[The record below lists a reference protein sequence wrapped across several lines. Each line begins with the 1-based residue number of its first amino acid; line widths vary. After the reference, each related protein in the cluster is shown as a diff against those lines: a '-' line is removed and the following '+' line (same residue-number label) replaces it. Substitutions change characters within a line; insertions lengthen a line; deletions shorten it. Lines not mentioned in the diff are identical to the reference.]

1 VRFSRLASLRSLGP
15 RPRCCS
21 AVAAPWFRAFRG
33 CICVFGLG
41 VGWHERFLSSLG
53 LCRRLWLQVVGS
65 SCVSACMCLPFGRS
79 LAFDIACRAESMVRT
94 LCALCVCFTIW
105 PSAFAFVYS
114 VRVLPFVCMLR
125 FVCMLCS
132 SVCSVCLCALVLHVC
147 YVCLF
152 GALSL
157 FVPQCLDFQVFSR
170 W

>member
-65 SCVSACMCLPFGRS
+65 SCVSACLCLPLPFGRS
-79 LAFDIACRAESMVRT
+79 LAFDSACRAESMVRT
-94 LCALCVCFTIW
+94 LCALRVCFAIW
-105 PSAFAFVYS
+105 PSALLLSSTLFVCF
-114 VRVLPFVCMLR
+114 LFVCMP
-125 FVCMLCS
+125 
-132 SVCSVCLCALVLHVC
+132 SVRLYALVLHVC

-152 GALSL
+152 EISRL
-157 FVPQCLDFQVFSR
+157 FSCHHVCLLRAPLAF
-170 W
+170 